1 MNVGIIGHGF
11 VGLACETGF
20 QQVADIRVYDK
31 FKDTESLES
40 VVENCSLIFLC
51 LPTPMNEDGSCN
63 LEILYRSVHDI
74 AGLAKNRKTLVVK
87 STVPPQTTQ
96 DLSDYFGRH
105 SFLFNP
111 EFLTEKNFIND
122 FLTQDRI
129 ILGKTKSC
137 SSDDFLKVRKF
148 YEKFTTTQETP
159 AEIIECDST
168 TAEMV
173 KYTTNC
179 FLATKTTFFNEIY
192 DVCQEIKVDYET
204 LTSVLLQDKRIGRSH
219 YKVPGNHGR
228 GFSGSCFPK
237 DLNALIAFMNENDID
252 STLLQSVWTKNLLLR
267 DFDTG
272 CDHLPQVTGKYE
284 KNE

>member
-20 QQVADIRVYDK
+20 QQIADVRVYDK
-31 FKDTESLES
+31 YKDTESLES
-40 VVENCSLIFLC
+40 VVENCNLIFLC

-63 LEILYRSVHDI
+63 VEIIHQSVHHI
-74 AGLAKNRKTLVVK
+74 VGMAKNRKTLVIK
-87 STVPPQTTQ
+87 STVPPETTK
-96 DLSDYFGRH
+96 DLSDYFDRH
-105 SFLFNP
+105 SFIFNP

-122 FLTQDRI
+122 FLHQDRI
-129 ILGKTKSC
+129 ILGKTKNC
-137 SSDDFLKVRKF
+137 NSDDYLRVRKF
-148 YEKFTTTQETP
+148 YEKFTQTQENP

-179 FLATKTTFFNEIY
+179 FLATKVTFFNEIY
-192 DVCQEIKVDYET
+192 DVCQETDVEYEK
-204 LTSVLLQDKRIGRSH
+204 LTDIVMRDKRIGKSH
-219 YKVPGNHGR
+219 YKVPSTHGR

-237 DLNALIAFMNENDID
+237 DLNALIAFMNECGID
-252 STLLQSVWTKNLLLR
+252 STLLQSVWAKNLLLR

-272 CDHLPQVTGKYE
+272 CDHLPQVTGRYE
-284 KNE
+284 KKE